1 MHTSCTKCIAL
12 LCTKHRVCAAFQ
24 YVCANDTGG
33 FFFFWMSLTTAEQ
46 QGKSLWATVS
56 DVCSE
61 EVILV
66 ILVIPGKMLNVPFLS
81 CFLCPQD
88 SPQQQGES
96 HVLQLEPTWQV
107 DSRTDS
113 LTCNSMPTGH
123 SSQGGLL
130 GLL

>member
-1 MHTSCTKCIAL
+1 M
-12 LCTKHRVCAAFQ
+12 
-24 YVCANDTGG
+24 YVQMILG

-81 CFLCPQD
+81 CFL
-88 SPQQQGES
+88 
-96 HVLQLEPTWQV
+96 
-107 DSRTDS
+107 
-113 LTCNSMPTGH
+113 
-123 SSQGGLL
+123 
-130 GLL
+130 